1 MRGNKFFAKK
11 VYIVPG
17 SAHRFRTE
25 HDAKFYCQQRGI
37 DFSTVEK
44 YDSTKEY
51 ERWLWLQQEEK
62 QGHITDLKRQVVYE
76 IIPEVSE
83 QVYVRDRI
91 TKDWIVQ
98 NEHFPTQKAA
108 HARCKELGIQY
119 ASAQCDKK
127 VERVFKKVVI
137 EKNAVY
143 TADFVYHTVDGTLIV
158 EDCKSE
164 ITRKEADYV
173 LRRKLMLHVHG
184 IRVLET

>member
-17 SAHRFRTE
+17 SNHRFRTE

-37 DFSTVEK
+37 DFETVER

-51 ERWLWLQQEEK
+51 ERWLYLQQQQREGK
-62 QGHITDLKRQVVYE
+62 IADLRRQVVYE
-76 IIPEVSE
+76 LIPAQIER
-83 QVYVRDRI
+83 VYVRDRI
-91 TKDWIVQ
+91 TKDWMVE
-98 NEHFPTQKAA
+98 NEHFLRKRDAEAYCKA
-108 HARCKELGIQY
+108 HQLQY
-119 ASAQCDKK
+119 ASIQCLNLT
-127 VERVFKKVVI
+127 EPVFKNNVI

-143 TADFVYHTVDGTLIV
+143 TADFVYRKDGHLIV

-173 LRRKLMLHVHG
+173 LRRKLMLHVHN
-184 IRVLET
+184 IRILET

>member
-37 DFSTVEK
+37 DFDTVEK

-51 ERWLWLQQEEK
+51 ERWLYLQQE
-62 QGHITDLKRQVVYE
+62 QRLGHISGLQRQVEYE
-76 IIPEVSE
+76 LIPEKSE
-83 QVYVRDRI
+83 QVYVRDRV

-98 NEHFPTQKAA
+98 NEHYPTQKAA
-108 HARCKELGIQY
+108 HARCKELGIQL
-119 ASAQCDKK
+119 ASAQCAKK
-127 VERVFKKVVI
+127 VEKVFKKSVI

-143 TADFVYHTVDGTLIV
+143 TADFVYVRDGVTIV

>member
-17 SAHRFRTE
+17 SNHRFRTE

-37 DFSTVEK
+37 DFDTVEK

-51 ERWLWLQQEEK
+51 ERWLFLKQEQN
-62 QGHITDLKRQVVYE
+62 QGHIADLRRQVVYE
-76 IIPEVSE
+76 LIPA
-83 QVYVRDRI
+83 QVERIYVRDKVI
-91 TKDWIVQ
+91 KDWMVE
-98 NEHFPTQKAA
+98 NEHFMRQRDAQVYCKA
-108 HARCKELGIQY
+108 HGLQY
-119 ASAQCDKK
+119 ASIKCLNLT
-127 VERVFKKVVI
+127 EPVFKDVTI

-143 TADFVYHTVDGTLIV
+143 TADFVYRKDGHLIV

-173 LRRKLMLHVHG
+173 LRRKLMLHVHN
-184 IRVLET
+184 IRILET

>member
-1 MRGNKFFAKK
+1 MRQNKFFAKK

-37 DFSTVEK
+37 DFATVEK

-51 ERWLWLQQEEK
+51 ERWLYLQQEQREGK
-62 QGHITDLKRQVVYE
+62 IADLRRQVVYE
-76 IIPEVSE
+76 LIPAQIER
-83 QVYVRDRI
+83 VYVRDKKV
-91 TKDWIVQ
+91 KDWMVE
-98 NEHFPTQKAA
+98 NEHYSTRREAEA
-108 HARCKELGIQY
+108 YCKEHGLQY
-119 ASAQCDKK
+119 ASVQCLNIIQPIFKDK
-127 VERVFKKVVI
+127 VI

-143 TADFVYHTVDGTLIV
+143 TADFVYRKDGHLIV

-173 LRRKLMLHVHG
+173 LRRKLMLHVHN
-184 IRVLET
+184 IRILET